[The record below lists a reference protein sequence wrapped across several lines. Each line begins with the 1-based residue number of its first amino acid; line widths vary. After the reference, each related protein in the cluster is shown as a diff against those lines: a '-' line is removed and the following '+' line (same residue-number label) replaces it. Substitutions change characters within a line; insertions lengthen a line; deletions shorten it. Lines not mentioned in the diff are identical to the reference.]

1 LSLSNTTSGLPFP
14 SGGKIIVVNMSL
26 PRKAQLRFGAR
37 VHWMNSWEFLG
48 AGTVPDGV
56 VGIVLPYAMKK
67 DAENIIKTWARKNGI
82 KDDQIHT
89 EYSSNHLEKNLN
101 TYFSD
106 EVGGNG
112 NGNGNGADYAVPG
125 VTTRRQIPAH
135 LMRSPG
141 PVTVPPAPRK
151 WEGEFLVKT
160 KRVRPLKGQPRTY
173 FSPKKMQELMTS
185 IKAIGQVTA
194 IIVRPIDDD
203 PNFDYELIEGER
215 RLRACTK
222 LGVEEML
229 ATVREVK
236 DSEDQFKKSFVA
248 NFAREGHT
256 PLETARSIRRMMD
269 FPEYADLSKMAA
281 LRIIASLT
289 GKTDVWAFNY
299 LKLLNLPKEV
309 QDMLE
314 PDDNERSALPQSM
327 GVFLA
332 SIESRE
338 IQLKVCKEAV
348 EKGLSVAKAKHLARQ
363 LASAAGIRVGS
374 PGRSPRE
381 DYVILRNYLR
391 KANENLEHLV
401 DMPHRAIDE
410 LFQNRPLEDRQN
422 VLKEID
428 DLAEKLTMLRDQVD
442 LRTTVRSKD

>member
-1 LSLSNTTSGLPFP
+1 MSNTNSGLPFP
-14 SGGKIIVVNMSL
+14 SGGKILVINMSL
-26 PRKAQLRFGAR
+26 PRKEQLRFGSR

-48 AGTVPDGV
+48 TRSLPDGV
-56 VGIVLPYAMKK
+56 VGVILPYAMKK
-67 DAENIIKTWARKNGI
+67 DAENTIKTWARKNGI
-82 KDDQIHT
+82 KDDQIHV
-89 EYSSNHLEKNLN
+89 EHSSNQLEKNLKG
-101 TYFSD
+101 YFDGGFS
-106 EVGGNG
+106 VGGNG
-112 NGNGNGADYAVPG
+112 NGVDDSESG
-125 VTTRRQIPAH
+125 VIVRRPIPAH
-135 LMRSPG
+135 LLRSPG
-141 PVTVPPAPRK
+141 PVSIPSAPRK

-173 FSPKKMQELMTS
+173 FSSKKMLELMTS

-203 PNFDYELIEGER
+203 PDFDYELIEGER
-215 RLRACTK
+215 RLRSCLK
-222 LGVEEML
+222 LGIEEML

-256 PLETARSIRRMMD
+256 PLETARSIQRMLG
-269 FPEYADLSKMAA
+269 FPEYADLSKTAA
-281 LRIIASLT
+281 LRIVASLT
-289 GKTDVWAFNY
+289 GKTDMWAYNY

-314 PDDNERSALPQSM
+314 PDDDDRSALPQAM
-327 GVFLA
+327 GMFLA

-338 IQLKVCKEAV
+338 IQLKVCKDAV

-374 PGRSPRE
+374 PGRSPVE
-381 DYVILRNYLR
+381 DYRILCNYLR

-410 LFQNRPLEDRQN
+410 LFQNRPLEDRQK

-442 LRTTVRSKD
+442 LRTAVRSR